1 MGPLFGVLFQP
12 EIAKFWMKREEG
24 GDPGSSCK
32 YNLFINDSGWRII
45 KDALSQWECVCFSE
59 LAYF

>member
-1 MGPLFGVLFQP
+1 MGPLSGVLFQP
-12 EIAKFWMKREEG
+12 EIAKFWKEKEV

-45 KDALSQWECVCFSE
+45 KDALSQWECVSFNE